1 MDEVDKELSAL
12 NPTGAAWQNTWRVE
26 QEVEQFKD
34 ESFWFCVDGVAV

>member
-12 NPTGAAWQNTWRVE
+12 KPTGAASQTTSNLE

-34 ESFWFCVDGVAV
+34 ESFRFCFDGVAM